1 MEINDG
7 WFGDARMAKFTSLLN
22 GDVYV
27 AMGFIV
33 YLWRGCIL
41 KKRYSFQPKELEQ
54 LMNVGPDVIQALQKS
69 GLLIPG
75 KQGRLVVMGADDF
88 LD

>member
-1 MEINDG
+1 
-7 WFGDARMAKFTSLLN
+7 
-22 GDVYV
+22 
-27 AMGFIV
+27 
-33 YLWRGCIL
+33 
-41 KKRYSFQPKELEQ
+41 
-54 LMNVGPDVIQALQKS
+54 MNVGPDIIQALQKS